1 MEAHRFA
8 AAALAAALSAT
19 PPLTAQRPAVADTL
33 LSRLTAEALAASP
46 GLGILDGRARA
57 ASARVRAAGALPDP
71 GLSLTAMDLTLPHL
85 RFRESDFTEVDLEA
99 RQEFPWPGTLGARSR
114 AAVAAFQG
122 RKADL
127 AAARREVVVT
137 TAELYHRLRYL
148 AGAREVLR
156 SQRALLDRSLE
167 IATARYA
174 TGSAPQ
180 SDPLAARA
188 ARARLGMEEA
198 TLVADET
205 SVRAKLRALRGRV
218 EPESLPV
225 TALHPEEVL
234 ALYPTL
240 AAHPHGD
247 VGSLARHPRLLMRQA
262 AIASAEETARAEAL
276 GARPDFELMA
286 RYGARPI
293 ASDFLS
299 LGVGLRLPL
308 WAGRKQ
314 RLLAQAERDEADA
327 ERAALAEEQRT
338 LTAEFE
344 AALAEATAGL
354 TQLRLLLEEVI
365 PSAEAGREAALR
377 SYGLGQV
384 DFQSVLDAED
394 RVYRARLDAA
404 DVSTRHLTHLV
415 MLEELTRE
423 EELP

>member
-1 MEAHRFA
+1 
-8 AAALAAALSAT
+8 
-19 PPLTAQRPAVADTL
+19 
-33 LSRLTAEALAASP
+33 
-46 GLGILDGRARA
+46 
-57 ASARVRAAGALPDP
+57 
-71 GLSLTAMDLTLPHL
+71 
-85 RFRESDFTEVDLEA
+85 
-99 RQEFPWPGTLGARSR
+99 
-114 AAVAAFQG
+114 
-122 RKADL
+122 
-127 AAARREVVVT
+127 
-137 TAELYHRLRYL
+137 
-148 AGAREVLR
+148 
-156 SQRALLDRSLE
+156 
-167 IATARYA
+167 
-174 TGSAPQ
+174 
-180 SDPLAARA
+180 
-188 ARARLGMEEA
+188 MEEA
-198 TLVADET
+198 TLVAEET

-218 EPESLPV
+218 EPESLAV
-225 TALHPEEVL
+225 TPLHPEEVL

-247 VGSLARHPRLLMRQA
+247 VGSLARHPRLLVRQA

-276 GARPDFELMA
+276 GVRPDFELMA

-394 RVYRARLDAA
+394 RVNRARLDAA
-404 DVSTRHLTHLV
+404 DVST
-415 MLEELTRE
+415 
-423 EELP
+423 

>member
-1 MEAHRFA
+1 
-8 AAALAAALSAT
+8 
-19 PPLTAQRPAVADTL
+19 
-33 LSRLTAEALAASP
+33 
-46 GLGILDGRARA
+46 
-57 ASARVRAAGALPDP
+57 
-71 GLSLTAMDLTLPHL
+71 MDLTLPHL
-85 RFRESDFTEVDLEA
+85 RFRESDFTEVDVEA
-99 RQEFPWPGTLGARSR
+99 RQEVPWPGTLGARSR
-114 AAVAAFQG
+114 AAASTFQG
-122 RKADL
+122 RQAEL

-137 TAELYHRLRYL
+137 TASLYHRLRYL
-148 AGAREVLR
+148 AGAREILR
-156 SQRALLDRSLE
+156 SQRALLDGSLD
-167 IATARYA
+167 IATTRYA

-188 ARARLGMEEA
+188 AVGRLRIEET
-198 TLVADET
+198 TLVAEET
-205 SVRAKLRALRGRV
+205 SVRAKLRAIRGRV
-218 EPESLPV
+218 EPESLAV
-225 TALHPEEVL
+225 TPLRPEDVL
-234 ALYPTL
+234 ALFPTL

-247 VGSLARHPRLLMRQA
+247 IGSLARHPRLLARQA
-262 AIASAEETARAEAL
+262 AITSADETARAEAL

-299 LGVGLRLPL
+299 VGVGLRLPL

-314 RLLAQAERDEADA
+314 KLLARAERDEADA
-327 ERAALAEEQRT
+327 ERAALADEQRT

-344 AALAEATAGL
+344 AAIAEATAGL
-354 TQLRLLLEEVI
+354 EQLRLLLDAVI

-394 RVYRARLDAA
+394 RVYRARLEAA
-404 DVSTRHLTHLV
+404 EVSTRHLTHLV